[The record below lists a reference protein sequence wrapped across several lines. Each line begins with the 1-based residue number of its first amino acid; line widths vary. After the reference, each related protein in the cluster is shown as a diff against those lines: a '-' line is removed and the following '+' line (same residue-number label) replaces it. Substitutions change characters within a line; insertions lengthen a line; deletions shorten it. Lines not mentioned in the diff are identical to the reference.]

1 MTYET
6 KYKTVAICKECGKE
20 FIKKSASHLYCSKKC
35 KERSYAKS
43 LANNEEKEHTIY
55 THKCTYCGK
64 SFETTNRRK
73 YFCSTECNYL
83 YRYGTNKRKRAYKKQ
98 EPKTSIK
105 KSGRK
110 KIESKRAQIAKLW
123 DANDPECMEVVK
135 FIKTIVPLDW
145 VEINR
150 AYLLELQEN
159 EKDANQGKYV
169 RSNTITKHRL

>member
-6 KYKTVAICKECGKE
+6 KYNTVAICKECGKE

-83 YRYGTNKRKRAYKKQ
+83 YRYGTNKGNVLTKNKSRKLQLKN
-98 EPKTSIK
+98 
-105 KSGRK
+105 
-110 KIESKRAQIAKLW
+110 L
-123 DANDPECMEVVK
+123 VVK
-135 FIKTIVPLDW
+135 RLTLN
-145 VEINR
+145 ER
-150 AYLLELQEN
+150 RLQSYGMQMIQN
-159 EKDANQGKYV
+159 VWK
-169 RSNTITKHRL
+169 